1 MLNSN
6 VQHKEATYF
15 AIYHLDEKNGK
26 FKLKNS
32 KVNLENLVDIEDDS
46 LILNQK
52 YFLYYAN
59 VGYDLQ
65 EYHILDI
72 YNMKIIFTFHE
83 VDNRT
88 KLVDNFD
95 NSNENNSKNFIIKN
109 EDGCRQYEI
118 NDKENEIKLIGV
130 NSQFFYQIRKF
141 KNGILISVAEGIYFL
156 KHE

>member
-1 MLNSN
+1 
-6 VQHKEATYF
+6 
-15 AIYHLDEKNGK
+15 
-26 FKLKNS
+26 
-32 KVNLENLVDIEDDS
+32 
-46 LILNQK
+46 
-52 YFLYYAN
+52 
-59 VGYDLQ
+59 
-65 EYHILDI
+65 
-72 YNMKIIFTFHE
+72 MKIIFTFHE

-130 NSQFFYQIRKF
+130 NSEFFYQIRKF
-141 KNGILISVAEGIYFL
+141 KNGILISVAEVIYFL